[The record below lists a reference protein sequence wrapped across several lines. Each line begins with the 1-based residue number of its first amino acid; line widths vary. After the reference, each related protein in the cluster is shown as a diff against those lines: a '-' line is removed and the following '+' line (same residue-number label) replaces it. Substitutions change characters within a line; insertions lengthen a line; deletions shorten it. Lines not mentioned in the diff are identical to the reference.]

1 MSIWQLTDADVEAV
15 ETKMKQGKSFAEIA
29 EELDI
34 SVEMVACA
42 ARKVPDLH
50 RRQGTWSL
58 LF

>member
-15 ETKMKQGKSFAEIA
+15 ETMMKQGKSFAEIA
-29 EELDI
+29 KELDM
-34 SVEMVACA
+34 SVEMVVCA

-50 RRQGTWSL
+50 RRQGAWA